1 MKAKILNI
9 NNFHSTKKNQ
19 DYSIITVLRD
29 ITQNERNRGII
40 GNLIAEELFLP
51 EQLVNKFNASH
62 IDKECEVVYDVI
74 GGKAVLSDVI
84 VK

>member
-40 GNLIAEELFLP
+40 GNFIAEELFLP
-51 EQLVNKFNASH
+51 DQLQQR
-62 IDKECEVVYDVI
+62 
-74 GGKAVLSDVI
+74 
-84 VK
+84 